1 MHRDLPSESQMYDE
15 FDATSIE
22 DLVTGALNASFGV
35 SAYYAQVDGDAGFNT
50 RRSGTVFLTSDD
62 AGTVLRGLERGH
74 LLQLPKRDG
83 TFEQLPIF
91 IPASFAVRKQTTA
104 AERRRHRREV
114 AQSRLFQGGGAALF
128 QGGGVG
134 GGRSISQ
141 EHVAIGRLRQTAKSP
156 AHSLVRRA
164 ASISFKRPPP
174 PTTAEAAS
182 PHTTMSNIDL
192 TAFVRRMIGPIPTEG
207 LLLELTTLDQRLF
220 DANPHWRNEHG
231 VRRKKTLKAVLND
244 CGIGYRD
251 TSKINIVR
259 IEHHDRGRDGRGTGG
274 GSAGP
279 HGSGGGRGGTRQEVD
294 IHGAGRGGAG
304 RGGAGFAMGTAKRWN
319 DRGFCFITPE
329 DGSEDVFCHFSS
341 ITDGDQLSEGARVE
355 FKKVYDERRGSYR
368 AENVTGGI
376 L

>member
-1 MHRDLPSESQMYDE
+1 MYDE

-104 AERRRHRREV
+104 AERRRHRRED
-114 AQSRLFQGGGAALF
+114 AQSLLFQGGGAAAH
-128 QGGGVG
+128 
-134 GGRSISQ
+134 RSISQ
-141 EHVAIGRLRQTAKSP
+141 EHVAIGRLLTRQ
-156 AHSLVRRA
+156 
-164 ASISFKRPPP
+164 
-174 PTTAEAAS
+174 
-182 PHTTMSNIDL
+182 
-192 TAFVRRMIGPIPTEG
+192 
-207 LLLELTTLDQRLF
+207 
-220 DANPHWRNEHG
+220 
-231 VRRKKTLKAVLND
+231 
-244 CGIGYRD
+244 
-251 TSKINIVR
+251 
-259 IEHHDRGRDGRGTGG
+259 RGGAG

-279 HGSGGGRGGTRQEVD
+279 HGSGGGRGGARQEVD

-304 RGGAGFAMGTAKRWN
+304 RGGTGFAMGTAKRWN
-319 DRGFCFITPE
+319 DRGFCLIKPE

-341 ITDGDQLSEGARVE
+341 ITDGDQLSEGARVK
-355 FKKVYDERRGSYR
+355 FKKVYNERRGSYR

-376 L
+376 PRDSVRGRGRSGHTAGSSRGRGRGRGESHVFSG